1 MPAVIDA
8 PMWMHWRKA
17 WLWLFMEAV
26 VIAGTV
32 LTMRN
37 SDRWTEQLEA
47 MGGQHCTEVTELE
60 CKKGGELSCWM
71 GRLARMKNSGLVG
84 WSAQHGWVLARAAEG
99 RSHLQIRLCVRSCKQ
114 ATWRGIPSPCSAP
127 NPVVCSLTAVQ
138 RAC

>member
-8 PMWMHWRKA
+8 PIWMHWRKA

-26 VIAGTV
+26 VIAGAV

-71 GRLARMKNSGLVG
+71 GRLAQRRTVVWLVG
-84 WSAQHGWVLARAAEG
+84 LLSMAGFWRELLRGGVTCKVA
-99 RSHLQIRLCVRSCKQ
+99 CV
-114 ATWRGIPSPCSAP
+114 
-127 NPVVCSLTAVQ
+127 
-138 RAC
+138 